1 MTLRIPKRNI
11 PLIATLFVF
20 VILYVSASLRFEGFA
35 TPRVFINFFADNA
48 FLGIAAV
55 GMTFV
60 ILSGGIDL
68 SVGAVVG
75 FASILVAEL
84 LETRHMSPVF
94 VIPLVLLL
102 GSLLGAGMGA
112 LIRFYNLP
120 PFLVTLAGMFL
131 ARGLGFVISVES
143 VAINHPL
150 YTAVTDWRLNLG
162 PVSIPATAVMF
173 VAVLL
178 VGIFIAQYT
187 SFGRNVYAVGGNE
200 DAALLMGL
208 PVGSTKIWIYT
219 FSGFCSALAGVVYT
233 VYSASGNASA
243 GVGLEMDAIA
253 SVVIGGTLLSGG
265 VGTVFGTLIGVL
277 ILGIIQ
283 TSITFQGTLSSW
295 WTKIAIGVLLLVF
308 VMLQKLLTRTS
319 GSRQAA

>member
-1 MTLRIPKRNI
+1 
-11 PLIATLFVF
+11 
-20 VILYVSASLRFEGFA
+20 
-35 TPRVFINFFADNA
+35 
-48 FLGIAAV
+48 
-55 GMTFV
+55 

-208 PVGSTKIWIYT
+208 PVGSTKI
-219 FSGFCSALAGVVYT
+219 
-233 VYSASGNASA
+233 
-243 GVGLEMDAIA
+243 
-253 SVVIGGTLLSGG
+253 
-265 VGTVFGTLIGVL
+265 
-277 ILGIIQ
+277 
-283 TSITFQGTLSSW
+283 
-295 WTKIAIGVLLLVF
+295 
-308 VMLQKLLTRTS
+308 
-319 GSRQAA
+319 